1 MIKFH
6 PSDTS
11 LINFANGEL
20 SFAESLMVSSHC
32 DYCVECQHK
41 LDTYTEQLA
50 EKHLSDESFKIS
62 DQHVLN
68 ADSIDTWLS
77 QLGNEPMLT
86 LDNNDDA
93 SFLSMFDSIVSTCS
107 EQEPSSNLSRY
118 NEEKHFIQL
127 EGKQFH
133 VPATLRKYAEV
144 MGAWSHLIGK
154 VWQAPVD
161 IGGGILA
168 QFIYMEKGGGVP
180 EHTHKGNEFTLVL
193 DGSFEDGISTY
204 QTGDFI
210 ALNAQQTHTPVSSAD
225 EGCLVFSIVDKPLHF
240 TSGWAK
246 FINPLSDL
254 YFKVKIHR

>member
-11 LINFANGEL
+11 LINFANGDL
-20 SFAESLMVSSHC
+20 PFAEGLMVSSHC

-41 LDTYTEQLA
+41 LETYTEQLA
-50 EKHLSDESFKIS
+50 EKHLSVKPLQVHSEDVMNGDAVSACF
-62 DQHVLN
+62 
-68 ADSIDTWLS
+68 S
-77 QLGNEPMLT
+77 QTGNEQIT
-86 LDNNDDA
+86 VNDVNDD
-93 SFLSMFDSIVSTCS
+93 SFLSMFDSIVSTGS
-107 EQEPSSNLSRY
+107 EHKPPLGFSRY
-118 NEEKHFIQL
+118 DAQKQYIQL

-133 VPATLRKYAEV
+133 VPETLRKYAEA

-193 DGSFEDGISTY
+193 DGSFEDGLSTY
-204 QTGDFI
+204 ETGDFI
-210 ALNAQQTHTPVSSAD
+210 ALTAQQTHTPVSSAD